1 MYYGRV
7 LVCRMSSP
15 RQRSDQEHS
24 SSRSHVAVTVQTLI
38 RTASSAFG
46 MADTPP
52 FFNSNT
58 LLEFEQTKKPGK
70 HSWCA
75 SDTHFIIT
83 AHHAGT
89 LITTRLSV
97 ITSTQCWKLST
108 SHSTLLGSFK
118 KHLIWPPMR
127 LLPISTVSAQLTN
140 TGCST
145 VSPARMAAAL
155 VASPRPVL
163 AGAGLKRSFWIAA

>member
-108 SHSTLLGSFK
+108 SHSTLLGWKGHSK
-118 KHLIWPPMR
+118 STWYDPPWGFCQF
-127 LLPISTVSAQLTN
+127 QLFLRSWLTL
-140 TGCST
+140 
-145 VSPARMAAAL
+145 AAAL
-155 VASPRPVL
+155 WALRGWLQHLLHPRDL
-163 AGAGLKRSFWIAA
+163 C

>member
-1 MYYGRV
+1 MLYGFSQV
-7 LVCRMSSP
+7 LVCWTSSP
-15 RQRSDQEHS
+15 WNSAQTKSTRPPRVMWQQRG
-24 SSRSHVAVTVQTLI
+24 TLN

-52 FFNSNT
+52 FSVFLYSFFNSNT
-58 LLEFEQTKKPGK
+58 LLQLEQTKKPGK
-70 HSWCA
+70 HSRCA

-108 SHSTLLGSFK
+108 SRSTLLGWKGHSK
-118 KHLIWPPMR
+118 
-127 LLPISTVSAQLTN
+127 STWYDSPWGFCQFQLFLRSWQTL
-140 TGCST
+140 
-145 VSPARMAAAL
+145 AAAL
-155 VASPRPVL
+155 WALRGWLQHLLHPRDL
-163 AGAGLKRSFWIAA
+163 C